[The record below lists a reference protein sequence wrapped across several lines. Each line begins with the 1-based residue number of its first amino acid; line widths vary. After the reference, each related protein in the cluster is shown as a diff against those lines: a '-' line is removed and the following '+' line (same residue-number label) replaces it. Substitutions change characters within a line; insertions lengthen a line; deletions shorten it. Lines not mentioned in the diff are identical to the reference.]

1 MRGGLSVMRVK
12 LRPRP
17 QTISSVVI
25 LRAVVALTAIA
36 ALVLANP
43 PAALAQ
49 TPPTPNINQYGLGL
63 IGAPAAWALRY
74 SGAGVTVAV
83 GDTGIDT
90 THPAFAGKIDPRS
103 MNFTLPSPGAAYDP
117 SQITDTGNHGT
128 HVAGIIASSAASGVP
143 GVAYNANLVM
153 LRLLNS
159 CATDQNCDAPGIS
172 NASVAGLNYFAG
184 LNNVMLYN
192 ASYGPTV
199 ATNLTSWPATT
210 IDRDEEAAALN
221 ALAKGKIIVAAN
233 GNDRY
238 TNPVAGLNPNGLA
251 LYPFIQPPN
260 ANAGVYQD
268 GGNNYN
274 FFALQQ
280 QPGLIIAVTAVG
292 QAKTIADYA
301 QTCGVTASW
310 CVAAPGGDPDAGI
323 YSTLPSFTY
332 GYMYG
337 TSMATPM
344 VSGALAVLQQAYPTY
359 SARDLANVL
368 FATAENIG
376 GQAAD
381 NATYGYGLIR
391 LDRATAGPTTLAAG
405 SSVSVAA
412 QQTTYWSQPLTTAGS
427 FTVTGP
433 GYLIIAGRTTATGNA
448 AVNAGALGV
457 DGTLTLQTQMTVA
470 QGGMLAGFGS
480 IFGNVTINGTLNAGQ
495 LPNYGDLIANNGGT
509 LPAGIPPTGT
519 SPGTLTFQGNVAL
532 TATATTR
539 ANIDGTLQVP
549 GGPGTY
555 DKIIVTGAGY
565 AFAANGTLVPVLRGI
580 PGGNNTYIP
589 SIGAMFPFV
598 TAQNGASITGQFA
611 SLTEPTTGLAPNSR
625 FDVVYFPTS
634 ITLNVTPLTFQN
646 LAVTQ
651 NLNSNQQAVA
661 TVLDEVRPKPGISPK
676 PVEAAVFDNL
686 YGENTVS
693 GVDTA
698 LSSLS
703 GQGHAA
709 MPAAIMNAF
718 SGFSDVIA
726 DHQAMTL
733 TGGASVQ
740 AAFTPSIAFA
750 YAGTGPSAE
759 ARVAGIPFPQTQ
771 PAMASAR
778 YGQWTTWGQVYG
790 GWSNVGTANGLP
802 GYTSSSGGFVL
813 GADRMLSS
821 DLVAGGAFGY
831 TRTSTSSADTSGTT
845 NTYAGAL
852 YASWTPGSFI
862 FDGRLAAGAT
872 ATGTSR
878 SIVFPGEAT
887 PTAIGSVNGWE
898 GLVTG
903 EAGYRFNVSGVTLK
917 PYVGLTAQTLNQNAF
932 TESTDFGLSFPGQT
946 FTKVT
951 TAVGTWAT
959 TTFQSGSVT
968 FMPQAKVAWMH
979 DLRDDTLTTQ
989 TALFD
994 VPFAISAA
1002 DPGRDAAVIGFQL
1015 AAWQTQNL
1023 RVFGS
1028 YTGEFRSN
1036 ATSQQ
1041 VAGGLRVI
1049 W

>member
-1 MRGGLSVMRVK
+1 M
-12 LRPRP
+12 
-17 QTISSVVI
+17 SSVAI
-25 LRAVVALTAIA
+25 LRAMVALTTIA
-36 ALVLANP
+36 ACVLANP
-43 PAALAQ
+43 PPAGAQ
-49 TPPTPNINQYGLGL
+49 APPTPNANQFGLTM
-63 IGAPAAWALRY
+63 IGAPTAWALGY

-90 THPAFAGKIDPRS
+90 THPAFTGKIDPRS
-103 MNFTLPSPGAAYDP
+103 INFTLPAPGAAYVTN
-117 SQITDTGNHGT
+117 QITDTSNHGT
-128 HVAGIIASSAASGVP
+128 HVGGIIAASAASGVP
-143 GVAYNANLVM
+143 GVAYNANLVA
-153 LRLLNS
+153 LRVLNN
-159 CATDQNCDAPGIS
+159 CAENQNCNAPGIPNS
-172 NASVAGLNYFAG
+172 SASAINYFAG
-184 LNNVMLYN
+184 LNNVMVYN
-192 ASYGPTV
+192 ASYGPNVV
-199 ATNLTSWPATT
+199 AGSTIFPATM
-210 IDRDEEAAALN
+210 IDPDEAAAAQN
-221 ALAKGKIIVAAN
+221 ALAKGKIIVAAT
-233 GNDRY
+233 GNDRG
-238 TNPVAGLNPNGLA
+238 NAPVAGVNPNGLA
-251 LYPFIQPPN
+251 LDPFIQP
-260 ANAGVYQD
+260 ANTSAGVYQD

-274 FFALQQ
+274 FYALQQ

-292 QAKTIADYA
+292 QTKTIADYA

-310 CVAAPGGDPDAGI
+310 CVAAPGGNQPNDPGI
-323 YSTLPSFTY
+323 YSTLPGGTY
-332 GYMYG
+332 GYLQG
-337 TSMATPM
+337 TSMAAPM
-344 VSGALAVLQQAYPTY
+344 MSGALAVLQQAYPTY

-391 LDRATAGPTTLAAG
+391 LDRAVSGPTTLAAG
-405 SSVSVAA
+405 SNVAVGA
-412 QQTTYWSQPLTTAGS
+412 QQVTYWSQPLTTAGG
-427 FTVTGP
+427 FNVTGP
-433 GYLIIAGRTTATGNA
+433 GYLIIAGRTTATGDA
-448 AVNAGALGV
+448 TVNSGALGV
-457 DGTLTLQTQMTVA
+457 GGTLTLQTQMTVA
-470 QGGMLAGFGS
+470 QGAMLAGFGS
-480 IFGNVTINGTLNAGQ
+480 IVGNVTINGTLNAGQ

-509 LPAGIPPTGT
+509 LPAGIPLTGT

-539 ANIDGTLQVP
+539 DNIDGTLQVP

-555 DKIIVTGAGY
+555 DKIIVTGASS

-598 TAQNGASITGQFA
+598 TAQNGAAIKGQFA
-611 SLTEPTTGLAPNSR
+611 SLTQPAIGLAPNSR
-625 FDVVYFPTS
+625 FDVVYLPTS

-651 NLNSNQQAVA
+651 NLNPNQQAVA
-661 TVLDEVRPKPGISPK
+661 AALDVVRPQPGIALRSAQAP
-676 PVEAAVFDNL
+676 VFDDL
-686 YGENTVS
+686 YDESSTG
-693 GVDTA
+693 GYDTA
-698 LSSLS
+698 LGSLS
-703 GQGHAA
+703 GQGQAA

-718 SGFSDVIA
+718 AGFSNAIA

-750 YAGTGPSAE
+750 YAGRGPSAE
-759 ARVAGIPFPQTQ
+759 ARVADIPFPQTQ
-771 PAMASAR
+771 PAMASAP

-790 GWSNVGTANGLP
+790 RWSNVGTANGLP
-802 GYTSSSGGFVL
+802 GYTSSSSGFVL
-813 GADRMLSS
+813 GTDRVLSS

-845 NTYAGAL
+845 DTYAGAL
-852 YASWTPGSFI
+852 YASWTPGFFV

-887 PTAIGSVNGWE
+887 PTATGSVNGWG
-898 GLVTG
+898 GLVAG

-917 PYVGLTAQTLNQNAF
+917 PYVGLTGQILNQNAF
-932 TESTDFGLSFPGQT
+932 TESTDFGLSFPAQT
-946 FTKVT
+946 FTKLT
-951 TAVGTWAT
+951 TTVGTLAT

-979 DLRDDTLTTQ
+979 DLRNDTLTTQ
-989 TALFD
+989 AALFD
-994 VPFAISAA
+994 VPFAINGA
-1002 DPGRDAAVIGFQL
+1002 DPGRDAAVLGLQL
-1015 AAWQTQNL
+1015 AAWRTQNL
-1023 RVFGS
+1023 LVFGS

-1036 ATSQQ
+1036 ATTHQL
-1041 VAGGLRVI
+1041 AGGLRVT